1 MVLLA
6 EVATA
11 RTLVEV
17 CPEVEAVATDCLR
30 AACAKSQAN
39 IVFRCPTSGQFL
51 QHWMEEKSSVPRI
64 FI

>member
-6 EVATA
+6 DVATA

-30 AACAKSQAN
+30 AACAKGHGQHRFQMSDERA
-39 IVFRCPTSGQFL
+39 VSPTLDGK
-51 QHWMEEKSSVPRI
+51 EI
-64 FI
+64 FGP